1 METLA
6 LPKLVCPDSPEPR
19 PLVAVDLFSGAGGLS
34 QGFINGGFLVPIA
47 VESERWATETYEKN
61 HSTANI
67 VNDDIRRV
75 CIGELSAACI
85 AAGKERPDVVMGGPP
100 CQGFS
105 RANRQTRS
113 MENPLNSLFRDFLRI
128 ASELQPRAIV
138 FENVVDLQRFD
149 SGSIVA
155 EIRTYLQERSPIK
168 YVVNSAKLNASDYGV
183 PQRRNR
189 LFIVAV
195 EQGLHFKF
203 PTRHRRP
210 PVTLW
215 QAISDLPR
223 LKIGNRRDE
232 MLYRSYLPQNEY
244 QALMRQGC
252 GRTVRNNSVS
262 KNGALVVKRYKFIR
276 PGGNWRDIPDDL
288 MLNYSDK
295 SRTHNWIYLRLRE
308 GFPSVTIMHF
318 RKSMLI
324 HPRQHRGLSVREA
337 ARIQSF
343 PDSYIFHGPL
353 MYQQQQVANAVP
365 PLLAQAVAA
374 ALRTTLE

>member
-1 METLA
+1 MSA
-6 LPKLVCPDSPEPR
+6 DSLGTR
-19 PLVAVDLFSGAGGLS
+19 PPVAIDLFSGAGGLS
-34 QGFINGGFLVPIA
+34 QGFISGGFRVPIA
-47 VESERWATETYEKN
+47 VESERWAAETYQKN
-61 HSTANI
+61 HPTAD
-67 VNDDIRRV
+67 VVGDDIRTV
-75 CIGELSAACI
+75 QSEGLSAACL
-85 AAGKERPDVVMGGPP
+85 AVGRGRPDVVMGGPP

-138 FENVVDLQRFD
+138 FENVADLQRFD
-149 SGSIVA
+149 SGSVVA
-155 EIRTYLQERSPIK
+155 EIHAYLEERSPIR
-168 YVVNSAKLNASDYGV
+168 YEVHSAILNAADYGV
-183 PQRRNR
+183 PQRRRR

-195 EQGLHFKF
+195 EQGLHFEF
-203 PTRHRRP
+203 PLSHRKP

-223 LKIGNRRDE
+223 LKIGNQRDE

-276 PGGNWRDIPDDL
+276 PGGNWRDIPDEL
-288 MLNYSDK
+288 MLNYADK

-365 PLLAQAVAA
+365 PLLAQAVAG
-374 ALRTTLE
+374 ALRNTLG